1 MSCGNC
7 DEERDL
13 EPVHHGGPLAWF
25 RAFWIRAYRENVTG
39 LSAMVAYNLLLS
51 IFPFSLLVLFVF
63 SQVLRID
70 GIEAGVLSD
79 LQRLFP
85 DAGDATLRDIL
96 GSIRS
101 NAATIGVI
109 AIVASLWIG
118 ASFWGAMDT
127 AFCRIYHVQCRGW
140 WEQKRFSLAM
150 LVVVTLFILGTVIL
164 PAVEGA
170 LIRSTESLPLGLNEI
185 QNLDDVILVSVTLAL
200 NFIVCSVIFWLVPK
214 GHMPWSAVWP
224 GALFAT
230 LISGLANWL
239 FPVYLENVTTLNR
252 FGTTA
257 AFVLIALVWFY
268 IVAITILAGAVINSL
283 RHEYR
288 DTGKMPYA
296 MNETE
301 KRESSGP
308 GGHVPMAEPYRSLS
322 QPGSRVTEP
331 EVGEGREE
339 PVVAG
344 TSRQDQA

>member
-1 MSCGNC
+1 M
-7 DEERDL
+7 
-13 EPVHHGGPLAWF
+13 
-25 RAFWIRAYRENVTG
+25 RAYRENVTG
-39 LSAMVAYNLLLS
+39 LSGMVAYNLLLS

-63 SQVLRID
+63 SQILRID
-70 GIEAGVLSD
+70 GIETGVLTD

-85 DAGDATLRDIL
+85 DAGDETLRDIL
-96 GSIRS
+96 ASIRS
-101 NAATIGVI
+101 NSATIGVI
-109 AIVASLWIG
+109 AIAASLWIG

-170 LIRSTESLPLGLNEI
+170 LIRSTASLPLGLDEV
-185 QNLDDVILVSVTLAL
+185 QNLDDVILISITLTL
-200 NFIVCSVIFWLVPK
+200 NFVVCSVIYWLVPK

-224 GALFAT
+224 GAVFAT

-239 FPVYLENVTTLNR
+239 FPFYLENVTTLNR

-288 DTGKMPYA
+288 DTGMMPYA
-296 MNETE
+296 IDPAEQTGA
-301 KRESSGP
+301 RSP
-308 GGHVPMAEPYRSLS
+308 GRHVPMAEPYRSLS
-322 QPGSRVTEP
+322 ASRQEPPGESPATGA
-331 EVGEGREE
+331 GEGSEE
-339 PVVAG
+339 PLASG
-344 TSRQDQA
+344 TAARHDRT